1 MLKAIICKN
10 NAYLFTFINYKKKIS
25 FRKLYIYELTIKHVN
40 YQC

>member
-1 MLKAIICKN
+1 MHIYLHLLII
-10 NAYLFTFINYKKKIS
+10 KKKNS